1 MRVLWLLIVAVLGL
15 GMGVGQSWLADYH
28 PQTEEFFE
36 VTKLKVSLEGTSN
49 KKTSAGEIHKRVG
62 PVFEV
67 VNGAL
72 HDFGAMRRGVTR
84 KHTFVIKN
92 AGTMPL
98 EMALGRT
105 TCKCTLSKVG
115 KETLKPGESTEI
127 TLEWSTKEVK
137 RNQSKFNQ
145 TATIITNDRLS
156 PIAELRVVG
165 QITSEYRVFP
175 DELTMQAISGTQDST
190 EDFIVLHFGDIP
202 PELVKWTF
210 TPERY
215 HDLIDVTAEPLTEN
229 EYKDHKG
236 ATSGLKITLKIKPG
250 LPIGPLVVDLKME
263 LKSEESSQVGIKVKG
278 IVVGDIVLSGS
289 SSRFDRTLTTL
300 NLGNVAAADG
310 DMERLFIF
318 VKGPHRQETTFT
330 IGSTVPAEQLH
341 VEIGPPV
348 QLGGGSTT
356 RYEMT
361 VRVPKGV
368 ARVNHL
374 GNGNKFGLIVLN
386 TTHPTTKEVHLY
398 VRFAVR

>member
-1 MRVLWLLIVAVLGL
+1 MRALWLLIVAVLGL
-15 GMGVGQSWLADYH
+15 GMGVGQSWLADFD
-28 PQTEEFFE
+28 PEAEEFFK
-36 VTKLKVSLEGTSN
+36 VGKLKLSLEGTDN
-49 KKTSAGEIHKRVG
+49 KNTSADEIPKRVG

-67 VNGAL
+67 VNGAS

-92 AGTMPL
+92 AGTTPL
-98 EMALGRT
+98 EMELGRT

-115 KETLKPGESTEI
+115 KNTLKPGESTEI

-145 TATIITNDRLS
+145 TATIVTNDRQNPL
-156 PIAELRVVG
+156 AELSVAG
-165 QITSEYRVFP
+165 KITSEYRVFP
-175 DELTMQAISGTQDST
+175 DELTLQAISGNQDSS
-190 EDFIVLHFGDIP
+190 EEFLVLHFGDIP

-210 TPERY
+210 TPEKIQ
-215 HDLIDVTAEPLTEN
+215 DLIDVTAEPLTEN

-250 LPIGPLVVDLKME
+250 LPIGTLVGDLKMV

-278 IVVGDIVLSGS
+278 NVVGDIVLSGS
-289 SSRFDRTLTTL
+289 SSRFDRTRTTI

-310 DMERLFIF
+310 DAERLFIF
-318 VKGPHRQETTFT
+318 VKGPHRKETTFT
-330 IGSTVPAEQLH
+330 IGSTNPAEQLH

-348 QLGGGSTT
+348 QLGGGNTT
-356 RYEMT
+356 RYELT
-361 VRVPKGV
+361 VSVPKGV
-368 ARVNHL
+368 ARVDHL
-374 GNGNKFGLIVLN
+374 GNENKFGLIVLN
-386 TTHPTTKEVHLY
+386 TTHPTTKEVNLY